1 MIIRKSK
8 ICSSILCLFLLL
20 WGSIA
25 TAKILSEDDKLSLQ
39 LIDAGDTSYTAIE
52 WKNFAEQGNKVAQ
65 AQYGLML
72 MKGDRVKKDCSLAKS
87 YLGKSSEQN
96 FHLGYAGM
104 AILYV
109 DGCGVEKSLSKAK
122 DYLIKACING
132 WEPGCK
138 KYKEI

>member
-1 MIIRKSK
+1 MS
-8 ICSSILCLFLLL
+8 L
-20 WGSIA
+20 GMA
-25 TAKILSEDDKLSLQ
+25 EADILSADDKLSQQ
-39 LIDAGDTSYTAIE
+39 LIDAKDTLYTPIE
-52 WKNFAEQGNKVAQ
+52 WQHFADKGNKVAQ

-72 MKGDRVKKDCSLAKS
+72 MKGDRVKKDCSLAKN